1 MPTTLESPLLNR
13 KEAMAFLRLSAVTL
27 RNMTAKGYIK
37 RVTIGRSVYYH
48 RDELERVTREGVA
61 PAGRV

>member
-1 MPTTLESPLLNR
+1 MPTLESPLLTR
-13 KEAMAFLRLSAVTL
+13 KEAMAYLRICSVTL
-27 RNMTAKGYIK
+27 RNMTAAGQIK

-61 PAGRV
+61 CAGAA